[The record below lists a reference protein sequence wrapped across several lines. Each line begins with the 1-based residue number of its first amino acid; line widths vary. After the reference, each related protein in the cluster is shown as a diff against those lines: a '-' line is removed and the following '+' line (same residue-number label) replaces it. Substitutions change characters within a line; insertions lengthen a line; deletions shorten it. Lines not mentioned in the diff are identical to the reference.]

1 MKILILKKL
10 RFDFAI
16 FDKSNKLKFLIEYQ
30 GKQHYYKGF
39 YETDEKELLERQRR
53 DTLKKQY
60 CEDNN
65 IELIIISFKDYDKFN
80 EILEGKLC
88 TDI

>member
-1 MKILILKKL
+1 MKPMK
-10 RFDFAI
+10 
-16 FDKSNKLKFLIEYQ
+16 
-30 GKQHYYKGF
+30 
-39 YETDEKELLERQRR
+39 KELLERQRR
-53 DTLKKQY
+53 DILKKQY